1 MTAGWFFT
9 ILTMYFIGYMICG
22 ELSEIRKAIERK

>member
-1 MTAGWFFT
+1 MTADGFFT
-9 ILTMYFIGYMICG
+9 ILTMYFIGWMICA